1 MRLKDK
7 VAIVTGAGSGNG
19 AAIAKGF
26 LAEGAKVVFADIN
39 EDNAEQQA
47 IDSGYDPKKW
57 IAVKVDVA
65 DSASVKS
72 LISKTLEAFSRVDVM
87 IANAGI
93 TIRKP
98 FLELTEADYDKV
110 MDVNAKGV
118 FLCSQEAARCMV
130 EQGGGS
136 IVHISSTTSVLAEGN
151 AVQYGASKGAVASM
165 TRHMAMD
172 LGAQNIRVNAIAP
185 GTIQTNLT
193 GGRLGAEG
201 VLEKEAELTMLKR
214 IGQPQDV
221 VGAAL
226 FLASDDSSFITGT
239 HIFVDG
245 GYSVK

>member
-7 VAIVTGAGSGNG
+7 VAVVTGVGSGNG

-39 EDNAEQQA
+39 EDNARQQA
-47 IDSGYDPKKW
+47 IESGYAQQEW
-57 IAVKVDVA
+57 IAVKADVA
-65 DSASVKS
+65 DSSSVKS

-151 AVQYGASKGAVASM
+151 AVQYGASKGAVAAM

-193 GGRLGAEG
+193 GGRLEAEG

-214 IGQPQDV
+214 VGQPEDV

-239 HIFVDG
+239 QIFVDG